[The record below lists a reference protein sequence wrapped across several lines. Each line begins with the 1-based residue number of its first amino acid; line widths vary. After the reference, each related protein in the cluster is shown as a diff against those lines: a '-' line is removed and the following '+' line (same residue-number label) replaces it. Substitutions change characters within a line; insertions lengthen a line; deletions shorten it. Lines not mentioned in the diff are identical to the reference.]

1 MFFRIIIGIIN
12 GILKSNLK
20 KLGRYIQGFVKI
32 ADIFEGEGFLDRY
45 GGVYEKSDR
54 LFSRLLRV
62 GVQQQLVCWWS
73 YQCPVGE
80 RFKTGL

>member
-1 MFFRIIIGIIN
+1 MIFRIIIGTIN

-20 KLGRYIQGFVKI
+20 KIGAVYQGFVKI
-32 ADIFEGEGFLDRY
+32 ADIFEGKGFLECF

-54 LFSRLLRV
+54 LFGRLNFN
-62 GVQQQLVCWWS
+62 GVQQQFICWWS